1 MSRPAS
7 GKAILLR
14 LAGAA
19 VLSAILIVVGV
30 LIVNAN
36 TTTPPPQVTFYSN
49 GKSVQAGPVK
59 YCSIKVTDCVTGA
72 KSHLEVPTG
81 SPVQISLP
89 RQISDAP
96 WTMTLEYL
104 GPGMRSEYEL
114 RTFAPGKRTAVTV
127 GGPGEHRQLLTVE
140 INLPSAVV
148 NPQGEPFSRAYWA
161 LDTTPAGLLRR

>member
-7 GKAILLR
+7 GKTILLR
-14 LAGAA
+14 LGGAA
-19 VLSAILIVVGV
+19 VLAIVLIVVGV
-30 LIVNAN
+30 LVVNAN
-36 TTTPPPQVTFYSN
+36 TTTPPPQITFYAN

-59 YCSIKVTDCVTGA
+59 YCSIKVTDCVSGTKA
-72 KSHLEVPTG
+72 HLDVPTG

-89 RQISDAP
+89 KEISRAP

-114 RTFAPGKRTAVTV
+114 RTFAPNDRTAVAV
-127 GGPGEHRQLLTVE
+127 GGAGEHRQLLTVE
-140 INLPSAVV
+140 INLPSSVV